1 MNNDTK
7 FLDLPSLVGDLFT
20 QHGLQVDNLFAA
32 LWTQMHITTLLHR
45 AGFHKRSGVEVTHV
59 VYLLLLWVWLKT
71 ESIGMFSREA
81 MQSFTDAKKD
91 VMYDYLKRE
100 DVNWRCLH
108 CHIAQQVVMEHK
120 LNSQAVK
127 AFVLDDSVKI
137 RRGKKMAGVSSHFD
151 HLTGRTV
158 MGQQVLTLGYATEEA
173 FLPLDNQIYISQKKI
188 QQQEQDFHDGRSI
201 VAKRYKESL
210 AMSKPE
216 MAVNMVNR
224 ALAKGFVAD
233 YLLADAWFGNKTT
246 LRLTQ
251 ATDLTAILRMKKDK
265 TLYRYSYYAKGERHT
280 VMANAKGLYSHHVRK
295 QWQKLQG
302 TQYRYKMLDVE
313 LNLTASAKG
322 EAQWVSYRLLFVKG
336 TTGDETETP
345 GKHDWALFL
354 TTDTSMQPS
363 QILEIYALRWGIE
376 VYFKESK
383 RHLGLLK
390 EQTNSFASHIAST
403 HLAAIRFCMLIYAKQ
418 EGSGLTASA
427 VRNQMVDGLVNLS
440 FAKQLWML
448 FHALIYNGLASIKQQ
463 LGCSVDLVMGVIEE
477 HINYFF
483 VQALQLDPF
492 TLEQEALNQ
501 GEL

>member
-7 FLDLPSLVGDLFT
+7 LQDLPSLIGDLFS
-20 QHGLQVDNLFAA
+20 QHGLQIDNLFAT
-32 LWTQMHITTLLHR
+32 LWTKMHIATLLHR
-45 AGFHKRSGVEVTHV
+45 AGFHKRSGIEVTQV

-71 ESIGMFSREA
+71 ESIGMFSRDA

-100 DVNWRCLH
+100 DVNWRRLH
-108 CHIAQQVVMEHK
+108 CQVAQQVVMEHK
-120 LNSQAVK
+120 LNTQTIK

-158 MGQQVLTLGYATEEA
+158 MGQQVLTLGYATEEI
-173 FLPLDNQIYISQKKI
+173 FLPLDNQIYISSKKI
-188 QQQEQDFHDGRSI
+188 QEQEQDFHDGRSI
-201 VAKRYKESL
+201 VAKRYRESL

-216 MAVNMVNR
+216 MASNMVNR
-224 ALAKGFVAD
+224 ALTKGFAAD

-265 TLYRYSYYAKGERHT
+265 TLYRYNYYAKGEQHT
-280 VMANAKGLYSHHVRK
+280 VMANAKDLYHHHVRK
-295 QWQKLQG
+295 QWQKIQD
-302 TQYRYKMLDVE
+302 TQYRYKVLDVE
-313 LNLTASAKG
+313 LNLTVSAK
-322 EAQWVSYRLLFVKG
+322 EKAQWVSYRLLFVKG
-336 TTGDETETP
+336 TTGDDTEIP

-354 TTDTSMQPS
+354 TTDTSMEPS

-418 EGSGLTASA
+418 EGTGLTASA
-427 VRNQMVDGLVNLS
+427 VRNQIVDGLVNLS
-440 FAKQLWML
+440 FAKLLWML
-448 FHALIYNGLASIKQQ
+448 FRALIYNGLTGIKQQ
-463 LGCSVDLVMGVIEE
+463 LGCSVEQVMDAIEE
-477 HINYFF
+477 YINYFF

-501 GEL
+501 GEP

>member
-7 FLDLPSLVGDLFT
+7 FQDLPSLVGDLFT
-20 QHGLQVDNLFAA
+20 QHNLQVDNLFAT
-32 LWTQMHITTLLHR
+32 LWTKMHITTLLHR

-100 DVNWRCLH
+100 DVNWRRLH
-108 CHIAQQVVMEHK
+108 CQVAQQVVKEHQ
-120 LNSQAVK
+120 LNAQAIK

-137 RRGKKMAGVSSHFD
+137 RRGKKMAGVSCHFD

-158 MGQQVLTLGYATEEA
+158 MGQQVLTLGYATEEL

-188 QQQEQDFHDGRSI
+188 QEQEQDFHDGRSI
-201 VAKRYKESL
+201 VAKRYRESL

-216 MAVNMVNR
+216 MAANMVNR
-224 ALAKGFVAD
+224 ALNKGFAAD

-251 ATDLTAILRMKKDK
+251 AMDLTAILRMKKDK
-265 TLYRYSYYAKGERHT
+265 TLYRYSYYAKGQQHT
-280 VMANAKGLYSHHVRK
+280 IMANAKELYSHHVRK
-295 QWQKLQG
+295 HWQKIHG
-302 TQYRYKMLDVE
+302 TKYRYKILDVE
-313 LNLTASAKG
+313 LNLTSSAKE

-336 TTGDETETP
+336 TTGDDTEIS

-354 TTDTSMQPS
+354 TTDTSMKPN

-403 HLAAIRFCMLIYAKQ
+403 HLAAIRFCMLIYAMHDD
-418 EGSGLTASA
+418 SGLTASA
-427 VRNQMVDGLVNLS
+427 ARKQVVDGLVNLS
-440 FAKQLWML
+440 FAKQLWVL
-448 FHALIYNGLASIKQQ
+448 FRALIYNGLASIKQQ
-463 LGCSVDLVMGVIEE
+463 LGCSVDLVMGAIEE
-477 HINYFF
+477 RINYFF

-492 TLEQEALNQ
+492 TLEQEALNR
-501 GEL
+501 GEP

>member
-20 QHGLQVDNLFAA
+20 HHDLQIDNLFAT
-32 LWTQMHITTLLHR
+32 LWTKIHISTLLQR
-45 AGFHKRSGVEVTHV
+45 AGFHKRSGVEVAQV

-71 ESIGMFSREA
+71 ESISMFSREA

-100 DVNWRCLH
+100 DVNWRRLH
-108 CHIAQQVVMEHK
+108 CQVAQQVVMEHK
-120 LNSQAVK
+120 LNTQTIK

-158 MGQQVLTLGYATEEA
+158 MGQQVLTLGYATEEM

-188 QQQEQDFHDGRSI
+188 QEQEQDFHDGRSI
-201 VAKRYKESL
+201 VAKRYRESL

-216 MAVNMVNR
+216 MAANMVNR
-224 ALAKGFVAD
+224 ALTKGFAAD

-265 TLYRYSYYAKGERHT
+265 TLYRYSYYAKGEQHT
-280 VMANAKGLYSHHVRK
+280 VMANAKDLYSHHVRK
-295 QWQKLQG
+295 QWHKIQETK
-302 TQYRYKMLDVE
+302 YRCKVLDVE
-313 LNLTASAKG
+313 LNLTSSAKE

-336 TTGDETETP
+336 TTGDDTEIP

-354 TTDTSMQPS
+354 TTDTSMEPS
-363 QILEIYALRWGIE
+363 QILEIYALRWSIE

-418 EGSGLTASA
+418 EGTGLTASA
-427 VRNQMVDGLVNLS
+427 IRNKMVEGLVNLS

-448 FHALIYNGLASIKQQ
+448 FRALIYNGLTGIKRQ
-463 LGCSVDLVMGVIEE
+463 LGCSVGLVMDSIEE
-477 HINYFF
+477 YINHFF

-501 GEL
+501 GEP

>member
-20 QHGLQVDNLFAA
+20 QHGLQVDNLFAT
-32 LWTQMHITTLLHR
+32 LWANLHITTLLHR
-45 AGFHKRSGVEVTHV
+45 AGFHKRSGIEVTQV

-71 ESIGMFSREA
+71 ESISLFSREA

-100 DVNWRCLH
+100 DVNWRRLH
-108 CHIAQQVVMEHK
+108 CHVAQQVVMEHK
-120 LNSQAVK
+120 INTQTVK

-158 MGQQVLTLGYATEEA
+158 MGQQVLTLGYATEEV
-173 FLPLDNQIYISQKKI
+173 FLPLDNQIYISQKKV
-188 QQQEQDFHDGRSI
+188 QEQKQNFRDGRSI
-201 VAKRYKESL
+201 VAKRYRESL
-210 AMSKPE
+210 TMSKPE

-265 TLYRYSYYAKGERHT
+265 TLYRYSYYAKGEQHT
-280 VMANAKGLYSHHVRK
+280 LMANAKTLYSQHVRK
-295 QWQKLQG
+295 QWQKIQG
-302 TQYRYKMLDVE
+302 SQYRYKTLDVE
-313 LNLTASAKG
+313 LNLTASPK
-322 EAQWVSYRLLFVKG
+322 EDPQWVSYRLLFVKG
-336 TTGDETETP
+336 TTGDDSETP

-354 TTDTSMQPS
+354 TTDTSMLPH

-427 VRNQMVDGLVNLS
+427 VRNKMVDGLVNLS
-440 FAKQLWML
+440 FSKQLWML
-448 FHALIYNGLASIKQQ
+448 FHALIYNGLTSIKQQ

-477 HINYFF
+477 NINHFF
-483 VQALQLDPF
+483 VQALQLDSF

-501 GEL
+501 GEP